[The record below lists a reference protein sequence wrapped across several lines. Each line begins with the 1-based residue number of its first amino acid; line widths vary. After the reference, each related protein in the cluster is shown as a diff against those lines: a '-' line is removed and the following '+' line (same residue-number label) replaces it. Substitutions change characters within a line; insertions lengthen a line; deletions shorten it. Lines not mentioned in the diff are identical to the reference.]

1 MPTFE
6 ARNLM
11 RKLALLIVI
20 VAASVGCYGHR
31 YGRGG
36 YGGPGYGPPA
46 YGPPGYGPGYYGMA
60 GCGLGS
66 MIFGPVNE
74 PVAQVL
80 AATTNG
86 TLATQTFGIS
96 SGTSNCVS
104 GGVIRA
110 EREQAAFAEVNFDDL
125 KRDMAAGGGEYLRSF
140 SSLLGCGVG
149 QAGPVQND
157 AGAIRHD
164 PPFREGGPDATWW
177 WPPRPRSGPIPVS
190 LAPAATSVPSRGSGA
205 LPDEQA
211 ARHRRWLQAVRWRPR
226 ADGGGGPLGPP
237 RFRPLRRATRRH
249 ATAAQLA
256 ESLVATVS
264 VREWASSWR
273 RAARKALRIAT

>member
-1 MPTFE
+1 
-6 ARNLM
+6 M

-20 VAASVGCYGHR
+20 TAASLGCYGHR

-36 YGGPGYGPPA
+36 YGGPGYGPPG

-86 TLATQTFGIS
+86 TFATQTFGIS

-125 KRDMAAGGGEYLRSF
+125 KRNMAAGGGEYLRSF
-140 SSLLGCGVG
+140 SSLLGCEESAKPAFFKMTQERSTGSYLRRRRARSTGRGHQIRDPG
-149 QAGPVQND
+149 QSRARAFLQRQRAV
-157 AGAIRHD
+157 ARAKGA
-164 PPFREGGPDATWW
+164 PGQTGG
-177 WPPRPRSGPIPVS
+177 
-190 LAPAATSVPSRGSGA
+190 APSPMAAS
-205 LPDEQA
+205 
-211 ARHRRWLQAVRWRPR
+211 
-226 ADGGGGPLGPP
+226 GPLGP
-237 RFRPLRRATRRH
+237 
-249 ATAAQLA
+249 
-256 ESLVATVS
+256 
-264 VREWASSWR
+264 
-273 RAARKALRIAT
+273 KG